1 MCVLL
6 CKKLLHSFLEFSLKY
21 SSLWLCFLVAPH
33 PFQYLNDLFF
43 FRFIFVHAGSSL
55 MREDFLQLRRVGNT
69 VQLRCAGSSLL
80 WLLLLWSKGSC
91 TQASAVVARG
101 LVAPGH
107 VGSSWIRDQTSVSCI
122 GRHIHYHWAPGKPMV
137 ILFNFGY
144 LVDVKWYFVV
154 LFWISLL
161 ANDVSYGWQLLIIL

>member
-55 MREDFLQLRRVGNT
+55 MREDFSPIAASGEYCPVAMRRLFIAAASLAVKQGLLHT
-69 VQLRCAGSSLL
+69 GFSSGGAWLSCSSACGIFLDQGSNFCLLHWQAHSLSL
-80 WLLLLWSKGSC
+80 STREAHGHSFKFWLFSGCEMVFCGFILDFL
-91 TQASAVVARG
+91 AS
-101 LVAPGH
+101 
-107 VGSSWIRDQTSVSCI
+107 
-122 GRHIHYHWAPGKPMV
+122 
-137 ILFNFGY
+137 
-144 LVDVKWYFVV
+144 
-154 LFWISLL
+154 
-161 ANDVSYGWQLLIIL
+161 